1 MASTTRQLAR
11 RASLVLANFRTRRLI
26 VFAESPSPIGC
37 LCLRR
42 RFSRRTIVSF
52 VASAYA
58 RNTRSSAF
66 GARTCTSPGTT
77 TRVTRVTARE
87 SSLGSATRRA
97 LASKTLNVSLS
108 SRRGFVAYARFTAC
122 VPSIIVAKTSA
133 RTSAG
138 AGRRNLRDMARRGV
152 SRRRRIGADSTL
164 RLGEPVLDRRGRQH
178 HDTIVVF
185 GVRQHQTYVPGQG
198 FDGIT
203 NFTATNTDAD
213 VADAQSSGAAIA
225 KRLQ

>member
-152 SRRRRIGADSTL
+152 SRRRRIGADSTTSRHTSTRHVAKISSSRARARPGA
-164 RLGEPVLDRRGRQH
+164 RLSDNDRRHARRE
-178 HDTIVVF
+178 T
-185 GVRQHQTYVPGQG
+185 GVRDETASGGQRNVQR
-198 FDGIT
+198 FRRER
-203 NFTATNTDAD
+203 
-213 VADAQSSGAAIA
+213 AASRA
-225 KRLQ
+225 PE